1 MTKTALPPPCF
12 RGHTVHSM
20 AEQEVK
26 MPANST
32 QKKQLP
38 SRGWIRWAKY
48 KVGTDNPMAGPP

>member
-1 MTKTALPPPCF
+1 MTKTALLPPCF

-32 QKKQLP
+32 QKKQVP
-38 SRGWIRWAKY
+38 RRGLIRFAKY
-48 KVGTDNPMAGPP
+48 KVGTVNPIAELP